1 MKLKKIETDAPAKR
15 DSVTDSNESKV
26 KSAVRIFLFSLR
38 IDDISKIAQYG
49 RSSQKKTKSN

>member
-1 MKLKKIETDAPAKR
+1 MTGVQTCALPIC
-15 DSVTDSNESKV
+15 VTDSNESKV

>member
-1 MKLKKIETDAPAKR
+1 MKFKKIDTDSPAKR

-49 RSSQKKTKSN
+49 HSSQKKTKSN